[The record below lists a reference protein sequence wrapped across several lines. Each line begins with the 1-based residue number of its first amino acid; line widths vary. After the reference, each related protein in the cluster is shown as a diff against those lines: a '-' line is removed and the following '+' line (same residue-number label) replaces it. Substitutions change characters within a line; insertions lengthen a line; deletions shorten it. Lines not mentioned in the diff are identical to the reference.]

1 MRHWCFLRLNAP
13 PDRTRPP
20 AELPAAEDGIRPQPA
35 DNTRTRTY
43 TAQKL
48 RDAIAWREI
57 LNSPVSP
64 SPESDLDS

>member
-20 AELPAAEDGIRPQPA
+20 AEIPAAENGIRPQPA

-43 TAQKL
+43 TPVKL

-57 LNSPVSP
+57 LKPPVSLR
-64 SPESDLDS
+64 PENDPDS